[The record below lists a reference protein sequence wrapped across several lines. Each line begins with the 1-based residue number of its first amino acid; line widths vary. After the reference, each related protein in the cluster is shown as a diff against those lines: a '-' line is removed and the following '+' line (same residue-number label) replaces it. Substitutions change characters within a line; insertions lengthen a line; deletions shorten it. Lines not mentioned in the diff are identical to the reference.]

1 MIQLLLMLKQM
12 EELKTYILKDD
23 IKHMN
28 NE

>member
-1 MIQLLLMLKQM
+1 MIQFLLMLKQM